1 MNKLTKVSCSAL
13 CGSLAAISAASAGD
27 LTVTGGADMSWI
39 SKSNDVTGNPLGM
52 GSNLTFKGSGELDNG
67 WTFDLSV
74 ANANL
79 NAYSATVA
87 SITMGGMGKIIVNQ
101 GDSSSGIQA
110 FDDKMPTAWEEPW
123 GAGLSTGLVKVIG
136 TGTSMST
143 QYNTPTFAGTT
154 ITVATAAAIGQTD
167 TGDKASG
174 GVSANALA
182 RGWDITMN
190 VNPSMGTE
198 ILSGLN
204 MFVGGHM
211 AEAYTGVDNDYY
223 EAVAGITYDIGPV
236 SLGFGR
242 QGRLTGK
249 NVTATDVDYYRN
261 VQYALAFNINDNLS
275 VSYGFH
281 SSYQGTVNDTTD
293 QLGKKLEIESAQIA
307 YTLGGASLRLAEI
320 DAENVNYAKN
330 VDRKATVVSVALAF

>member
-13 CGSLAAISAASAGD
+13 CGSLAAISAANAGD

-87 SITMGGMGKIIVNQ
+87 SITMGGMGKVIINQ

-123 GAGLSTGLVKVIG
+123 GAGLSTGLVTVIG

-182 RGWDITMN
+182 RGWDATIN

-204 MFVGGHM
+204 IFVGGHV

-307 YTLGGASLRLAEI
+307 YTLGGASLRIAEI

>member
-1 MNKLTKVSCSAL
+1 
-13 CGSLAAISAASAGD
+13 
-27 LTVTGGADMSWI
+27 
-39 SKSNDVTGNPLGM
+39 
-52 GSNLTFKGSGELDNG
+52 
-67 WTFDLSV
+67 
-74 ANANL
+74 
-79 NAYSATVA
+79 
-87 SITMGGMGKIIVNQ
+87 
-101 GDSSSGIQA
+101 
-110 FDDKMPTAWEEPW
+110 
-123 GAGLSTGLVKVIG
+123 
-136 TGTSMST
+136 
-143 QYNTPTFAGTT
+143 
-154 ITVATAAAIGQTD
+154 
-167 TGDKASG
+167 
-174 GVSANALA
+174 
-182 RGWDITMN
+182 MN